1 MKISKQKTKTNNF
14 SSNVQFN
21 QNCVNE
27 IIKGEIAKKENFTLL
42 LKGKKEESQSPFASY
57 KVKANFK
64 PKKIAKPYMKP
75 IKQHPFIVDYQ
86 SKIKLFYR
94 TNELEPFL
102 VNSFEFV
109 NNKNILTISN
119 EDNFDVN
126 DVIIDIYGNIYK
138 DWTNSERI
146 RNLKK
151 STFNIIELLTKEEM
165 KKKSTKLKNKKQ
177 IKKTFKDSNRHIMI
191 EDNSFGVNSFSPTN
205 TNRSSFF
212 NHSSIY
218 HNLLHE

>member
-126 DVIIDIYGNIYK
+126 YSERYQVNSTESVSI
-138 DWTNSERI
+138 NSERI

-165 KKKSTKLKNKKQ
+165 KKKSKLKNKKQ

-191 EDNSFGVNSFSPTN
+191 EDNSSGVNSFSPIN